1 MSSEEKKIGLKVA
14 YGYFQEGKW
23 DRALEEY
30 RKLERQDPLDPNLRN
45 MMAEI
50 QARRGAPQEALR
62 EYLECARLQAQAGQH
77 DKALATCRRALRL
90 EPGNAGA
97 LELQNASIHARL
109 AEAQALL
116 DKGSLDAAHEAGQH
130 LLDVVPTD
138 LDVHKLLDE
147 VQAARL
153 RQESTAASVAV
164 LPEDGPAEAAAAD
177 PGREFVAKLFSLAES
192 YLQAEDFDNAIESLV
207 TILKFSPDEPAVR
220 NRLQEVR
227 DQLEKKRQAEEQWAQ
242 LQAEEA
248 RRLEEAKRQQL
259 EAEARSRWEREEA
272 EARSR
277 MESELSALQKSSASE
292 QDIIQRAAMEMR
304 HKLMGGSDAL
314 LPQAG
319 SSPEPPPAPAPPPAP
334 KAAPAPALAP
344 AAAPAPAGSLAA
356 DEEARKLKEQRQ
368 AEDAHQAED
377 ARRAEQQ
384 RKAEEER
391 LARAAEAEAERE
403 AAREAARQATLR
415 EAEALRQRFEK
426 EALERE
432 ARYKAESEALREQVR
447 REREE
452 AEAAIRER
460 EAQMAQEAEMLR
472 RQIEV
477 ARLEAEAKA
486 REAAAQEMARRIEEE
501 QRDNE
506 ARLNR
511 EREDML
517 RREKEFE
524 ERMQSMMRE
533 QAARLETEVR
543 AKALADMKAQM
554 EAEAKA
560 RAEAE
565 QAALKRE
572 QEAMAALKAQQE
584 AQRKAEAEARAKA
597 DAERQALDALR
608 QAQELRKQAIIAQAL
623 QRTPPAASP
632 ALHPA
637 GDAAK
642 PSRRISDALKAS
654 ATKNIENDHAA
665 LLSSA
670 RAFLAQDLLQ
680 DAMRACQK
688 VLEVDPENSEVKE
701 LLKEIFRKRGL

>member
-30 RKLERQDPLDPNLRN
+30 RKLERQDPVDPNLRN
-45 MMAEI
+45 MLAEI

-62 EYLECARLQAQAGQH
+62 EYLECARLQATAGQH
-77 DKALATCRRALRL
+77 EKALATCRRALRL
-90 EPGNAGA
+90 EPGNPGA
-97 LELQNASIHARL
+97 LELQHASIHARL

-116 DKGSLDAAHEAGQH
+116 DQGGLDAAHEAGQR
-130 LLDVVPTD
+130 LLDVDPAD
-138 LDVHKLLDE
+138 LAIHKLLDD

-153 RQESTAASVAV
+153 RQEASAASVAV

-248 RRLEEAKRQQL
+248 RRLEEVKRQQL
-259 EAEARSRWEREEA
+259 ESEARSRWEREEA

-277 MESELSALQKSSASE
+277 MESELSALQKSSTSE

-304 HKLMGGSDAL
+304 HKLMGGSDAV
-314 LPQAG
+314 LPQAEPV
-319 SSPEPPPAPAPPPAP
+319 PEPAEAPAPPPEPAP
-334 KAAPAPALAP
+334 KAAEEKAP
-344 AAAPAPAGSLAA
+344 AADADAGKV
-356 DEEARKLKEQRQ
+356 EEQRL
-368 AEDAHQAED
+368 AEEQ
-377 ARRAEQQ
+377 RLTEQQ
-384 RKAEEER
+384 RKSEEER

-403 AAREAARQATLR
+403 AVREAARQATLR

-460 EAQMAQEAEMLR
+460 EAQMAQEADMLR

-486 REAAAQEMARRIEEE
+486 REAAAQEMSRRIEEE
-501 QRDNE
+501 QRENE
-506 ARLNR
+506 ARMAR

-543 AKALADMKAQM
+543 AKALSDMKAQM
-554 EAEAKA
+554 EAESKA
-560 RAEAE
+560 RAESE

-623 QRTPPAASP
+623 QRTPPPAAQ
-632 ALHPA
+632 ALHPG

-642 PSRRISDALKAS
+642 PSRRISDALKA
-654 ATKNIENDHAA
+654 AANKNIEHDHAA

-670 RAFLAQDLLQ
+670 RAFLVQDLLQ